1 MTDQVPLPRPEANG
15 RHSAHL
21 IDPIMVLTLSRD
33 GSTSLI
39 RVVGEID
46 MSNAH
51 LITELVELLCATPTP
66 LVTLDLS
73 EVRFFGAH
81 GVSALL
87 RTNALIAAAGGRLVL
102 REPSPFVRR
111 ILSVCRVARHLTL
124 DLSPASVG
132 PAVNGVAA
140 RLTHRAPAARAHA
153 SSTEATT

>member
-1 MTDQVPLPRPEANG
+1 MTDQVRLPHPEAHG

-39 RVVGEID
+39 HVVGEID

-51 LITELVELLCATPTP
+51 LITELVELLCAATTP

-102 REPSPFVRR
+102 RDPSPFVRR
-111 ILSVCRVARHLTL
+111 ILSVCRVARRLTL
-124 DLSPASVG
+124 DLSPAPAG
-132 PAVNGVAA
+132 HAVNGVAS
-140 RLTHRAPAARAHA
+140 RLTRSAPMARAHA
-153 SSTEATT
+153 SSTEVAS